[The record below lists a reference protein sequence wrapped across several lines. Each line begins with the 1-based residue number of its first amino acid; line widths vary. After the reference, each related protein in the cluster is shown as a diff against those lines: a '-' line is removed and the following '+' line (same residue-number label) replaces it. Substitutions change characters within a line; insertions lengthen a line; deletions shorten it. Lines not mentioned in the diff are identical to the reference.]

1 MPIKERR
8 PFHHVPTDSLT
19 EFLKQGAQKL
29 LRQALE
35 AEVEL
40 ELERLSTR
48 RTDQGLAGVVRSGYQ
63 PERQI
68 QTGIGPVTVKVPKI
82 RARDGKPISFRS
94 ALVPPFV
101 RKTRSLETAIPWLY
115 LKGVSSGEMQDALKV
130 LVGPDAEGLSA
141 STVSRL
147 KQCWAE
153 EYKQWREKPLH
164 KDQWIYVWADGIHSG
179 LRADDAWSSWASM
192 NAEKS
197 IFWRL
202 RMVSESRLKVGKKC
216 C

>member
-1 MPIKERR
+1 MTDNNVINLSSLGA
-8 PFHHVPTDSLT
+8 PTDSLT
-19 EFLKQGAQKL
+19 EFLKHGAQKL

-101 RKTRSLETAIPWLY
+101 RKTRSLEAAIPWLY

-130 LVGPDAEGLSA
+130 LVGPEAEGLSA

-147 KQCWAE
+147 KQCWAD

-179 LRADDAWSSWASM
+179 LRGAKPERGLEYLSDTTLDHSSDLSLPC
-192 NAEKS
+192 S
-197 IFWRL
+197 FFRCI
-202 RMVSESRLKVGKKC
+202 
-216 C
+216 